1 MTRLDKNPHIWRV
14 GKLEQLFRRTGFF
27 LWSLKGTVTDEA
39 ITSFADHWRGS
50 ASKGS
55 QIIASGSGWRVS
67 GDGFDDFSWLR
78 DLRAFGGSQAR
89 SRARHLISNWMQRN
103 SRWTMEVWQPDIMA
117 KRLANLVFC
126 YDWYGNSADE
136 NFQERLR
143 KIVRLQARCLAIDW
157 KRLRDCDAQ
166 VGALCG
172 LIIAEAALGANEEDL
187 DNLLEFLVQLVNVIL
202 HEDGGHKSRMP
213 NNHLHVMRNLIEVR
227 NTGLANQLMQ
237 LAWLDSTIAKM
248 AAICRMWRHADGQ
261 FARFNGAG
269 TLSLDI
275 IEETLARAGQK
286 GKLLRHAPNTGFMRF
301 SSGRS
306 TIIMDVGQP
315 AKEARIAAFGTLGFE
330 FAVGQ
335 NLLVINPG
343 QNARDMNLQ
352 RLLCS
357 TKAHSTLSIDG
368 QDSSDYRV
376 NRIAQISDA
385 ELGRVQGGL
394 LASAGHNGYEA
405 SHGIIHYRKLYL
417 STGGGN
423 LRGSDHLEYSGAPGE
438 IARLAVVRFHL
449 HPRVSAAMLNDQRVL
464 IKIRGNRTGWIFRAN
479 ATVSLD
485 TSLFFDIEGRMNCQ
499 QIVVNM
505 SLADIRS
512 IGKVDIKWAFQRNEL
527 Q

>member
-1 MTRLDKNPHIWRV
+1 MARLDKNSGIWRV
-14 GKLEQLFRRTGFF
+14 GRLEQLFRRTGLF
-27 LWSLKGTVTDEA
+27 LWSLKGTVKNEV
-39 ITSFADHWRGS
+39 ITGFADHWRGS
-50 ASKGS
+50 PSKGS
-55 QIIASGSGWRVS
+55 QIITSGSSCWIS
-67 GDGFDDFSWLR
+67 EDGFNDFGWLR
-78 DLRAFGGSQAR
+78 DLRAFGGSKAR
-89 SRARHLISNWMQRN
+89 TRARLLISNWMRQN
-103 SRWTMEVWQPDIMA
+103 DRWTMKGWQPDIMA

-126 YDWYGNSADE
+126 YDWYGSSADE
-136 NFQERLR
+136 NFQEKLR

-166 VGALCG
+166 VEALCG
-172 LIIAEAALGANEEDL
+172 LIIAEAALGANEDDL
-187 DNLLEFLVQLVNVIL
+187 DNLMEFLIQRVDGMLF
-202 HEDGGHKSRMP
+202 EDGGHKSRMP
-213 NNHLHVMRNLIEVR
+213 NNHMNVMRNLIEIR

-237 LAWLDSTIAKM
+237 LAWLDTTIAKM
-248 AAICRMWRHADGQ
+248 GAICRMWRHADGQ

-275 IEETLARAGQK
+275 IDETLARAGQK
-286 GKLLRHAPNTGFMRF
+286 GKLLQHAPDTGFMRF

-306 TIIMDVGQP
+306 TVIMDVGQP

-343 QNARDMNLQ
+343 QTARDLNLQ

-357 TKAHSTLSIDG
+357 TKAHSTVSIDG
-368 QDSSDYRV
+368 QDSSDFRF
-376 NRIAQISDA
+376 NRLAQISNA
-385 ELGRVQGGL
+385 ELGRAKGGL
-394 LASAGHNGYEA
+394 LAIASHNGYEA
-405 SHGIIHYRKLYL
+405 SHGIIHHRKLYL
-417 STGGGN
+417 SSGGGN

-449 HPRVSAAMLNDQRVL
+449 HPRVTAAMLNDQRVL
-464 IKIRGNRTGWIFRAN
+464 IKIRGNRIGWVFRAN

-499 QIVVNM
+499 QIVVNVP
-505 SLADIRS
+505 LADIRS
-512 IGKVDIKWAFQRNEL
+512 IGRVDIKWAFQRNDL